1 MLRFVLFLLEGH
13 SWLHLGP
20 AGNVYLEQG
29 FQQLAQVLKLPPMES
44 ALEESRK
51 KASLMGKA
59 LEGWVDSLVGAFWV
73 TGDMCSTQTSLC
85 PSVQLCAKTSW
96 SSLSPD
102 PKSELGVVKSNA
114 RIR

>member
-1 MLRFVLFLLEGH
+1 
-13 SWLHLGP
+13 
-20 AGNVYLEQG
+20 
-29 FQQLAQVLKLPPMES
+29 MES
-44 ALEESRK
+44 ALEESQK
-51 KASLMGKA
+51 KASLVGKA

-73 TGDMCSTQTSLC
+73 TGGMCSTQTSLC

-102 PKSELGVVKSNA
+102 PKSELGAVKSNG